1 MSKFL
6 TKTVNDNKAGL
17 KNMVE
22 SELNENLGADNVD
35 LIKGGLSMVSDNIDA
50 SGKLDKKGLLK
61 SASSSAL
68 KFGMNKLVE

>member
-1 MSKFL
+1 MSKLL
-6 TKTVNDNKAGL
+6 TKTI
-17 KNMVE
+17 E
-22 SELNENLGADNVD
+22 SELNENLGADNVG
-35 LIKGGLSMVSDNIDA
+35 LLKGGLSMVSDNIDA